1 MSVHLCVCV
10 YVCVSVTAFYLK
22 TIGPILMKLGPH
34 DLPKKKL
41 YAINVFLFV
50 LNSYDKIYHKNH
62 END

>member
-1 MSVHLCVCV
+1 MLTPGRGMSVRLCVCVCV

-41 YAINVFLFV
+41 YAINVFICFKQL
-50 LNSYDKIYHKNH
+50 
-62 END
+62 